1 MTKEREMTEVSHS
14 ARLLAVGAL
23 LATFSLAACGP
34 DAGQDMEGEGFFDE
48 PMTEDARTDDA
59 RTDADWPRESPE
71 QPAGS
76 VIPAGETLI
85 FEVAETV
92 STQDNDE
99 GDTFTLR
106 LVADVQGTNGARLVE
121 GTEARGVVALA
132 EESTGPEDEAALVVA
147 VEAVQVNGE
156 ERPLVG
162 EVESATTE
170 TATRDSGARTAATIA
185 TGAAAG
191 AVIGQILGG
200 DTRSTLQGAIAGG
213 VAGAGIAITTRDGH
227 AVLPEG
233 SMVTVRLEEPLPV
246 NDYD

>member
-1 MTKEREMTEVSHS
+1 MTKERALNHS
-14 ARLLAVGAL
+14 SFAARFLVAGAL
-23 LATFSLAACGP
+23 LATVGLTACG
-34 DAGQDMEGEGFFDE
+34 DAETREDLEGERLFDE
-48 PMTEDARTDDA
+48 PRTEEAMTEE
-59 RTDADWPRESPE
+59 DWTRERAE
-71 QPAGS
+71 PAGA

-92 STQDNDE
+92 STDGNEE

-106 LVADVQGTNGARLVE
+106 LVSDVQGTNGARLPE

-147 VEAVQVNGE
+147 VETVHVNGDAV
-156 ERPLVG
+156 PLIG

-170 TATRDSGARTAATIA
+170 TATRDSGARTAAKIA

-191 AVIGQILGG
+191 AVIGQVLGG
-200 DTRSTLQGAIAGG
+200 DTRSTLQGALAGG
-213 VAGAGIAITTRDGH
+213 VAGVGVAITTRDGH

-233 SMVTVRLEEPLPV
+233 SRVTVRLEEPLPV
-246 NDYD
+246 SD